1 MNTKIC
7 WRNSQAGT
15 ASETE
20 VQDAVKMKAKV
31 GCEDVNWT
39 ERIQNWLC
47 CGDSS
52 ERLCYKQQGI
62 T

>member
-1 MNTKIC
+1 
-7 WRNSQAGT
+7 
-15 ASETE
+15 